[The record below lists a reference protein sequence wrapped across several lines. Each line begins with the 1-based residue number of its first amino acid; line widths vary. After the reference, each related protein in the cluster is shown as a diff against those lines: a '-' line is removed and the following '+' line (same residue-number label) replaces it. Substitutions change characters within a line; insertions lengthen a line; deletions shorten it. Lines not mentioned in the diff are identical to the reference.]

1 MTAVVF
7 LGPTLPVEE
16 ARRTL
21 DAVYLPPVRQGD
33 IWRLTSA
40 FRPSAIGIV
49 DGYFERVPAV
59 WHKEILWALRQG
71 IPVVGAAS
79 MGALRAI
86 ELLAF
91 GMLGIGKVFEAYRS
105 GRLPPDT
112 EPFEDD
118 DEVAVVHGPAESGYL
133 ASDALV
139 NMRFTLA
146 RACAEGVIDAAE
158 RDTLIRLAKGIFYK
172 DRSYDELLRR
182 ATGDVPA
189 EALAT
194 LRRWLPGGRIDQK
207 KADAIELLGWIR
219 EHPDFIPDARFRFEA
234 TTFWEHG
241 LEANDGDAAAAIIL
255 TEHRLQ
261 GRASLSL
268 REQTR
273 AALAEAP
280 SMRAPPEISALI
292 GLDPEAAS
300 SAVADEARRVVVARR
315 RHRHRPL
322 ERLAD
327 EGVLAHLQARGE
339 AERLRARGEAKA
351 KRLAALD
358 LPRPDA
364 DGCSPSTA
372 DLLAWFAPRL
382 GEAAGAD
389 AEAIATWLGFESADE
404 LCSALLAEYLFVTAD
419 REN

>member
-7 LGPTLPVEE
+7 LGPTLPVAE
-16 ARRTL
+16 ARQTL
-21 DAVYLPPVRQGD
+21 EAVYLPPVRQGD
-33 IWRLTSA
+33 VWRLTSA

-49 DGYFERVPAV
+49 DGYFERMPAV

-71 IPVVGAAS
+71 IPVIGAAS
-79 MGALRAI
+79 IGALRAV

-146 RACAEGVIDAAE
+146 RACAEGIIEAAG

-182 ATGDVPA
+182 ADGDVPA
-189 EALAT
+189 EALTA

-207 KADAIELLGWIR
+207 KADALELLGWIR
-219 EHPDFIPDARFRFEA
+219 EHPDFVPDARFRFEA
-234 TTFWEHG
+234 TTFWERG
-241 LEANDGDAAAAIIL
+241 LDVDGDDATAAVIL

-261 GRASLSL
+261 GRASLLL
-268 REQTR
+268 RERTR
-273 AALAEAP
+273 AALAEPP

-292 GLDPEAAS
+292 GLDPDAAGL
-300 SAVADEARRVVVARR
+300 AVADEARRVVTARR
-315 RHRHRPL
+315 RHRPL

-327 EGVLAHLQARGE
+327 EGVLAHLQASGE

-351 KRLAALD
+351 QHLAALD
-358 LPRPDA
+358 PPRPDTTA
-364 DGCSPSTA
+364 CTPSPA

-382 GEAAGAD
+382 GDIAYTDG
-389 AEAIATWLGFESADE
+389 EAIAARLGFESAGE
-404 LCSALLAEYLFVTAD
+404 LFRALLAEYLFVTAD
-419 REN
+419 RES